1 MPQVDLDRKIV
12 CETLADEDLPKNEEI
27 PDSAGSVH
35 VPPAPDYPPE
45 SFWLSKDAE
54 YDWLDRNAF
63 YECKESTRGNSN
75 STNLNPS
82 IIPNSNSNSQ
92 RVPVNFKSKVSIIG
106 LPKTQK
112 TSYVD
117 SKRRCCKPTNIRLFP
132 KRSESVVKRA
142 DSVAEPSSPKV
153 SCMGRVRSKSGRR
166 RSNSLKMNA
175 EKTRARR
182 EKQKIGF
189 YSKLMSVIFCMK
201 VHSNP
206 VRSGSRRVVVEE
218 AVEPQRKS
226 VSVKLREIPVSDW
239 IGRNKTV
246 LFGPAV
252 RVLDCEGFKSG
263 DFDVIGFRS
272 ERGTTAGKLITDGAY
287 KSCVEVE
294 RGAVG

>member
-1 MPQVDLDRKIV
+1 MMPQADLDRKSV

-35 VPPAPDYPPE
+35 VPPAPDYRPE

-63 YECKESTRGNSN
+63 YERKESTRGNSN

-92 RVPVNFKSKVSIIG
+92 RVPVNVKSKASIIG

-117 SKRRCCKPTNIRLFP
+117 SKRRYCKPTNIRLFP
-132 KRSESVVKRA
+132 KRSESAVKRA
-142 DSVAEPSSPKV
+142 VSVAEPSSPKV

-166 RSNSLKMNA
+166 RSNSLKKNA
-175 EKTRARR
+175 ERTRTSG
-182 EKQKIGF
+182 EKQKIQF
-189 YSKLMSVIFCMK
+189 CSNLMSVILCMK

-218 AVEPQRKS
+218 AVKAVEPQRKS
-226 VSVKLREIPVSDW
+226 VTVKLREIPVSDEPVAEPPCLGGVKRFSS
-239 IGRNKTV
+239 GRRSGSWTAEDLNQAISKSLNLDRRV
-246 LFGPAV
+246 GPT
-252 RVLDCEGFKSG
+252 CGS
-263 DFDVIGFRS
+263 
-272 ERGTTAGKLITDGAY
+272 
-287 KSCVEVE
+287 
-294 RGAVG
+294 